1 LVRVLICDHID
12 LDRLGF
18 GGSITADFKPTIS
31 REELL
36 GVVGQYDALIV
47 RSRTKVDREV
57 IDRATRLRLVARPG
71 TGLDN
76 VDVEYAKSKGIA
88 VVNSPEPLIEAVAE
102 HVVLLMLALSRKLV
116 EADQSTKAGKWEKD
130 MLMGRELKGKVVGIV
145 GLGRIGRRIAEI
157 GKTLGMSVVAYDVI
171 QIPQEVLEALGART
185 VTLDELFGSSDY
197 ITLHVPMTPE
207 TAHLVDGTRISR
219 MKKSAYLI
227 NTSRGGVVDEE
238 KLAEALKEG
247 LIGGAALDVFEKEP
261 PTGPILTAPKTILTP
276 HIGGQT
282 EEAQSDAVRVIG
294 EKVRA
299 FFSTG

>member
-1 LVRVLICDHID
+1 
-12 LDRLGF
+12 
-18 GGSITADFKPTIS
+18 
-31 REELL
+31 
-36 GVVGQYDALIV
+36 
-47 RSRTKVDREV
+47 
-57 IDRATRLRLVARPG
+57 
-71 TGLDN
+71 
-76 VDVEYAKSKGIA
+76 
-88 VVNSPEPLIEAVAE
+88 
-102 HVVLLMLALSRKLV
+102 
-116 EADQSTKAGKWEKD
+116 
-130 MLMGRELKGKVVGIV
+130 
-145 GLGRIGRRIAEI
+145 
-157 GKTLGMSVVAYDVI
+157 
-171 QIPQEVLEALGART
+171 
-185 VTLDELFGSSDY
+185 
-197 ITLHVPMTPE
+197 MTPE